1 MRRRPGDAQL
11 REAVARHL
19 RRCRRC
25 ARRCREDG
33 DYRGYASWQVAAA
46 DLKLEL
52 RLARIFQRLR
62 TEGVL

>member
-1 MRRRPGDAQL
+1 MRRPGEDAL
-11 REAVARHL
+11 RDAVARHL

-25 ARRCREDG
+25 AARCRQDG

-52 RLARIFQRLR
+52 RLARIYERLR
-62 TEGVL
+62 AEGVL